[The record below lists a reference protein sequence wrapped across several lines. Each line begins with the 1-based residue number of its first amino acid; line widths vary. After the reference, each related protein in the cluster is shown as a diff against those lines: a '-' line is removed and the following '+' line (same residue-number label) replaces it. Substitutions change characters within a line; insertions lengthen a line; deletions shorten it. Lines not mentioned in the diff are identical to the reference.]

1 MSTAS
6 KPSASLPGA
15 GKPSYG
21 AERRVIVVSP
31 RGYCAGVD
39 RAVATVERALAIHG
53 RGVYVRKEIVHN
65 KHVVADLRAKG
76 AIFVDEVVEVP
87 RGAVVVFSAHG
98 VSPAVRAAAAERE
111 LTVIDATCPLVNK
124 VHKEAKRLASAGT
137 EILLIGHAGH
147 EEVEGTYGEAPDHI
161 HLVEHPG
168 DVDGVVLGSERTPWV
183 GDGAAE
189 GTGAT
194 AVVSADA
201 ARLADAAGMGSAGA
215 ARSEGVVPEGATG
228 GSASVGPASV
238 GPASVTGGSA
248 TVPKVAWLS
257 QTTLSV
263 DETRET
269 VARLRQRFPDLIDPP
284 SDDIC
289 YATQNRQAAV
299 REVAAQCD
307 CMLVVGSGNSSNSR
321 RLVEVA
327 LAAGARCAHLIDD
340 VTQIDPQWLAAVR
353 TVAVTSGASV
363 PEHLVNEVVDYLCGS
378 GFTDVVEHQTVQE
391 KLTFSLPPQV
401 REPIKA

>member
-1 MSTAS
+1 MVAMSTAS

-168 DVDGVVLGSERTPWV
+168 DVDGVVLGSERTP
-183 GDGAAE
+183 
-189 GTGAT
+189 
-194 AVVSADA
+194 
-201 ARLADAAGMGSAGA
+201 
-215 ARSEGVVPEGATG
+215 
-228 GSASVGPASV
+228 
-238 GPASVTGGSA
+238 
-248 TVPKVAWLS
+248 
-257 QTTLSV
+257 
-263 DETRET
+263 
-269 VARLRQRFPDLIDPP
+269 
-284 SDDIC
+284 
-289 YATQNRQAAV
+289 
-299 REVAAQCD
+299 
-307 CMLVVGSGNSSNSR
+307 
-321 RLVEVA
+321 
-327 LAAGARCAHLIDD
+327 
-340 VTQIDPQWLAAVR
+340 
-353 TVAVTSGASV
+353 
-363 PEHLVNEVVDYLCGS
+363 
-378 GFTDVVEHQTVQE
+378 
-391 KLTFSLPPQV
+391 
-401 REPIKA
+401 

>member
-1 MSTAS
+1 M
-6 KPSASLPGA
+6 
-15 GKPSYG
+15 
-21 AERRVIVVSP
+21 
-31 RGYCAGVD
+31 
-39 RAVATVERALAIHG
+39 
-53 RGVYVRKEIVHN
+53 
-65 KHVVADLRAKG
+65 
-76 AIFVDEVVEVP
+76 
-87 RGAVVVFSAHG
+87 
-98 VSPAVRAAAAERE
+98 
-111 LTVIDATCPLVNK
+111 
-124 VHKEAKRLASAGT
+124 
-137 EILLIGHAGH
+137 
-147 EEVEGTYGEAPDHI
+147 
-161 HLVEHPG
+161 
-168 DVDGVVLGSERTPWV
+168 